1 MIIIFT
7 LEGLCVFP
15 LLIMWIQTDKGKI
28 EEDTALNIGIGYA
41 IITSIINWI
50 CYAAKIS
57 GLKLFIAQG
66 LYESIIDLDA
76 VFAAIVIPVLTLIIS
91 YVIFILIIVSK

>member
-41 IITSIINWI
+41 ITSSIINWI
-50 CYAAKIS
+50 CYAANIS

-76 VFAAIVIPVLTLIIS
+76 MIAAMIIPVLTLIIS
-91 YVIFILIIVSK
+91 YVVFILIIITK